1 RGSALRP
8 DEGVGLPGR
17 PGVVRLRPPKLDL
30 VLQLDAVL
38 APEAFAYLFGEA
50 ERVLGAGALALG
62 DDEVGVDGRD
72 DGAAAKDSRQKG
84 FEWKSALPYV
94 PSLLKVVLAV
104 ALGLLAYLGY
114 RTAVSASFF
123 KVRSVDVA
131 GTSKASRDEIRA
143 AVIRLSSAGVWQA
156 DLEVIAKELKGLP
169 WVRDAV
175 VTRVLPSGLRVRVYE
190 REPRI
195 IARTGA
201 GRLVWVDDDAVQ
213 LGAATPSDEDF
224 FVRGLE
230 EGTGEPA
237 RRDNQARVA
246 AALAL
251 KADWDKSGLSKRVSE
266 IDLGN
271 LEDVRVHLAGD
282 DAGVQV
288 VLGGQDYVKRFRNA
302 VATLDEKG
310 RTQNGRC
317 VSYINM
323 TTGRSAIFGFKPC
336 AAAAAPDAAD
346 IPQQEPGQSAPAA
359 HAAPARVAAPAAAR
373 TQPAKTN
380 AKKQDAARP
389 PAAAVRPRRAEA
401 GREH

>member
-1 RGSALRP
+1 
-8 DEGVGLPGR
+8 VTR
-17 PGVVRLRPPKLDL
+17 PGTRRARPS
-30 VLQLDAVL
+30 AS
-38 APEAFAYLFGEA
+38 
-50 ERVLGAGALALG
+50 
-62 DDEVGVDGRD
+62 
-72 DGAAAKDSRQKG
+72 KDSRQKG
-84 FEWKSALPYV
+84 FEWKAALPYV
-94 PSLLKVVLAV
+94 PTLLKTVLAV

-131 GTSKASRDEIRA
+131 GTSKASREEIRA
-143 AVIRLSSAGVWQA
+143 AVLRLSNAGVWQA
-156 DLEVIAKELKGLP
+156 DLEVIAKELRELP
-169 WVRDAV
+169 WVRGAV
-175 VTRVLPSGLRVRVYE
+175 VTRVLPSGLRVRVTE

-195 IARTGA
+195 ISLNGD

-213 LGAATPSDEDF
+213 LGSATPGDEDF

-230 EGTGEPA
+230 EGGGEQA
-237 RRDNQARVA
+237 RRDNRARVE

-266 IDLGN
+266 IELGN

-310 RTQNGRC
+310 RVQNGRC

-323 TTGRSAIFGFKPC
+323 TTGRSAIFGFRTC
-336 AAAAAPDAAD
+336 AADAASDAAAPQDEPRADAHAR
-346 IPQQEPGQSAPAA
+346 PEPTPAA
-359 HAAPARVAAPAAAR
+359 RPAAAR
-373 TQPAKTN
+373 VAPAAPAQSPKAGAN
-380 AKKQDAARP
+380 AKRKEAARP

>member
-1 RGSALRP
+1 MREQVITPRAGRVGTKGRGAVSVQRP
-8 DEGVGLPGR
+8 NTRRAR
-17 PGVVRLRPPKLDL
+17 PSTS
-30 VLQLDAVL
+30 
-38 APEAFAYLFGEA
+38 
-50 ERVLGAGALALG
+50 
-62 DDEVGVDGRD
+62 
-72 DGAAAKDSRQKG
+72 KDSRQKG

-94 PSLLKVVLAV
+94 PAVLKTVLAV

-131 GTSKASRDEIRA
+131 GTSKASREEIRA
-143 AVIRLSSAGVWQA
+143 AVMRLSNAGVWQA
-156 DLEVIAKELKGLP
+156 DLEVIAKELRELP

-175 VTRVLPSGLRVRVYE
+175 VTRVLPDGLRVRVTE

-195 IARTGA
+195 IARNGA
-201 GRLVWVDDDAVQ
+201 GKLVWVDDEAVP

-230 EGTGEPA
+230 EGEGSQA
-237 RRDNQARVA
+237 RRDNRARVE

-266 IDLGN
+266 IDLSD

-302 VATLDEKG
+302 LAKLDEKG
-310 RTQNGRC
+310 RVQNGQC

-323 TTGRSAIFGFKPC
+323 TTGRSAILGLDRCPAGF
-336 AAAAAPDAAD
+336 AAASEAAAAPQD
-346 IPQQEPGQSAPAA
+346 SASVQPAA
-359 HAAPARVAAPAAAR
+359 HAEPSTAARRAAQTPAAAR
-373 TQPAKTN
+373 EQPPKGV
-380 AKKQDAARP
+380 KKQDAARP
-389 PAAAVRPRRAEA
+389 STAAVRPRRAETKK
-401 GREH
+401 EH